1 MRSSSPIQKE
11 HFWRKDI
18 TGLRAV
24 AVLPVLFFHAF
35 PQLIPGGF
43 FGVDIFFVISGYLIS
58 GIIFRGLT
66 NDSFSYI
73 DFYVKRIKR
82 ILPNLVA
89 VLLFVVCVGWFF
101 LSAGEFVSLGKHVYS
116 SAAFYQNFRLL
127 SDVGYFD
134 LSSNEKPLLHLWS
147 LAIEEQ
153 FYIVFPILCT
163 IIWKLTKRSN
173 NAIGL
178 FVALITAGSFA
189 LCLLVNDNTL
199 RFYFPLTRF
208 WELGIGICIAYVEC
222 LHNFNTKNLTKELR
236 NALSF
241 VGLAMIL
248 ASMGLYHKAIP
259 TPGLFSLLPVMGS
272 ALLIIANDDAVIN
285 RSILSWKGMAFIGL
299 ISYSLYLWHWPL
311 ISYLHIVTPNAPQWH
326 FAVALLLSFPLSIFA
341 YSFIENPIRRSRSKT
356 TTVVLLLAALIGCIA
371 IGQSIKKEDGFTSRP
386 IAQAMNF
393 ANDFTY
399 TDVMKKHT
407 VLDVPVRISDTRNFP
422 EILFVGDSHVEQYA
436 SRAKILAEQTGKTV
450 VFLTGGGCIASIGA
464 GGNDNCKAIPRQL
477 QTLLQDDRIKT
488 VVIGQ
493 IWGAHMHER
502 EKDFYRGVQK
512 YIELIEKFGK
522 GKKVFVLL
530 DCPWDYG
537 SYDLK
542 KRMVNRLDYES
553 FINTDFS
560 VDYPKENYWKEGNS
574 YVETKLSPYAS
585 IIKTEHLVCPEEK
598 CDLRNYKDD
607 DHLRSSYVERN
618 AFWIDQTFR

>member
-58 GIIFRGLT
+58 GIIFRGLV
-66 NDSFSYI
+66 NDNFSYA
-73 DFYVKRIKR
+73 DFYAKRIKR
-82 ILPNLVA
+82 ILPNLI
-89 VLLFVVCVGWFF
+89 VLLFAVAAFGWFF
-101 LSAGEFVSLGKHVYS
+101 MAADEYRSLGQHIYS
-116 SAAFYQNFRLL
+116 SAAFYQNFRLME
-127 SDVGYFD
+127 VNYFD
-134 LSSNEKPLLHLWS
+134 FAANTKPLLHLWS

-153 FYIVFPILCT
+153 FYIVFPLLCT
-163 IIWKLTKRSN
+163 LLWKVGTSSSRLLGGFVLLLTGAS
-173 NAIGL
+173 
-178 FVALITAGSFA
+178 FVT
-189 LCLLVNDNTL
+189 CLLIQDQSF
-199 RFYFPLTRF
+199 RFYFPLSRF
-208 WELGIGICIAYVEC
+208 WELGVGVCIAYAETF
-222 LHNFNTKNLTKELR
+222 HQFSTKQMNPALR
-236 NALSF
+236 HSLS
-241 VGLAMIL
+241 VIGLLMIV
-248 ASMGLYHKAIP
+248 ASMAFFNADIK
-259 TPGLFSLLPVMGS
+259 TPGAFSLIPVLGS
-272 ALLIIANDDAVIN
+272 ALLIAANDDAVIN
-285 RSILSWKGMAFIGL
+285 RTLLSCKPMIFIGL

-311 ISYLHIVTPNAPQWH
+311 ISYLHIVTSNAPQWH
-326 FAVALLLSFPLSIFA
+326 FVVALLLSFPLSIFA
-341 YSFIENPIRRSRSKT
+341 YSVIENPIRRSRSKT

-399 TDVMKKHT
+399 TNVMKKHT

-450 VFLTGGGCIASIGA
+450 AFLTGGGCIASIGA
-464 GGNDNCKAIPRQL
+464 GGNDNCKAIPGQL

-502 EKDFYRGVQK
+502 EKDFHRGVQK